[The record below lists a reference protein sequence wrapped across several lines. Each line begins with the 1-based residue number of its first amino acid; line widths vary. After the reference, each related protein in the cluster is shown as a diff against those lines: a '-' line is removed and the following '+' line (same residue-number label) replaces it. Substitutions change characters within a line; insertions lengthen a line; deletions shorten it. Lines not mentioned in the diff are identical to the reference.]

1 MKKVQIQG
9 LMVLAALLLLFG
21 AGPAA
26 AQEIRYSWLDMSF
39 MGQDIDRSGV
49 QVPIPGQSVEVAGSD
64 GSGIRFRG
72 SIGTWKNLYLFVD
85 YGSTDIDV
93 AAIITNSQG
102 IFEASDEFDFTSIRG
117 GLGWKWSVFNKTDL
131 FAEVSYDSTDFDFG
145 SFAGENFDADAQE
158 IGAALGFRTLFGDNF
173 EVKVQGRYTEVGDID
188 LSTLEFDSDTLYSI
202 GFAWK
207 LIRGFSIV
215 GDYET
220 GEFSSYALGFRLDLD
235 ED

>member
-9 LMVLAALLLLFG
+9 SMVIAALLLLFG
-21 AGPAA
+21 AGPTA

-39 MGQDIDRSGV
+39 MAQDIDRSGV

-72 SIGTWKNLYLFVD
+72 SVGTWKNLYLFVN
-85 YGSTDIDV
+85 YASTDIDV
-93 AAIITNSQG
+93 DVVITNSQG
-102 IFEASDEFDFTSIRG
+102 VFEDSDEFDFTAIRG
-117 GLGWKWSVFNKTDL
+117 GLGWKWSVFNKTDI

-158 IGAALGFRTLFGDNF
+158 MGGALGFRTLFGDHF
-173 EVKVQGRYTEVGDID
+173 EVKVQGRYTDVGDID
-188 LSTLEFDSDTLYSI
+188 LNTLEFDSDTLYSI
-202 GFAWK
+202 GFAWNV
-207 LIRGFSIV
+207 IRGFAIV
-215 GDYET
+215 GDFES

>member
-1 MKKVQIQG
+1 
-9 LMVLAALLLLFG
+9 MVLAALLLLFG
-21 AGPAA
+21 AGPTA

-39 MGQDIDRSGV
+39 MAQDIDRSGV

-72 SIGTWKNLYLFVD
+72 SVGTWKNLYLFVN
-85 YGSTDIDV
+85 YASTDIDV
-93 AAIITNSQG
+93 DAVITNSQG
-102 IFEASDEFDFTSIRG
+102 VFVASDEFDFTAIRG
-117 GLGWKWSVFNKTDL
+117 GLGWKWSVFNKTDI

-158 IGAALGFRTLFGDNF
+158 MGGALGFRTLFGDHF
-173 EVKVQGRYTEVGDID
+173 EVKVQGRYTDVGDID
-188 LSTLEFDSDTLYSI
+188 LNTLEFDSDMLYSV
-202 GFAWK
+202 GFSWTV
-207 LIRGFSIV
+207 IRGLSIV
-215 GDYET
+215 GDFES

>member
-9 LMVLAALLLLFG
+9 SMALAALLLLFG
-21 AGPAA
+21 AGPVA
-26 AQEIRYSWLDMSF
+26 AQEIRYSWMDISF

-72 SIGTWKNLYLFVD
+72 SVGTWKNLYLFVN
-85 YGSTDIDV
+85 YASTDIDV
-93 AAIITNSQG
+93 DAVITNSQG
-102 IFEASDEFDFTSIRG
+102 VFVASDEFDFTAIRG
-117 GLGWKWSVFNKTDL
+117 GLGLKFSVFNKTDI

-158 IGAALGFRTLFGDNF
+158 IGGALGFRTLFGDHF
-173 EVKVQGRYTEVGDID
+173 EVKVQGRYTNVGDIE

-202 GFAWK
+202 GFAWNV
-207 LIRGFSIV
+207 IRGLSIV
-215 GDYET
+215 GDYES

>member
-26 AQEIRYSWLDMSF
+26 AQEIRYSWLDMAF

-93 AAIITNSQG
+93 DAIIRNSQG
-102 IFEASDEFDFTSIRG
+102 TFEASDEFDFTSIRG

-202 GFAWK
+202 GFAWNV
-207 LIRGFSIV
+207 IRGFSII